1 MACEIIVTQQD
12 EILLNSQHSYLLILL
27 CVASRRLFIFRDPMS
42 EVKDSA

>member
-12 EILLNSQHSYLLILL
+12 VIILNSQHLYLLILL
-27 CVASRRLFIFRDPMS
+27 GIASSRLFIFRDPMS